1 MSEIILTFQTQLS
14 GVMET
19 VFKAAIFEI
28 TRLVEDSFLE
38 EMSRSR
44 EQVESL
50 KKKLQWSESK
60 GRRRCAE
67 CGNNKVSSE
76 ERREKSSPAQTG
88 VENARI
94 LKQER
99 SAEERWRSCGV
110 EKAVELSGMV
120 ESEPESSPVKAAE
133 PVVQEEEKLDCML
146 KSEAVHTAT
155 ASQLQDEWKL
165 SAEVT
170 EGSDNSAHNKTYS
183 EQELQQIQNDWSSGL
198 DQAPEPEPDMD
209 HIQGLLYRS
218 RYNMEDLGSYSNQ
231 ELDMGGM
238 NGLADPPQR
247 AGEVLGFGV
256 LPGSLQTDLG
266 TSEECRRQLKN
277 KRGNK
282 GSPSLHNTSDTGDM
296 DCLLINEEGYLQD
309 VSGLSQAQGAPPGD
323 SQGHQIYN
331 RDAVNDR
338 TDCFYSGEAFS
349 QSLELN
355 NGPAGMLGENRED
368 SEHACTQC
376 MISFPDQVSLKAHL
390 NGHRHRNITTS
401 YVCNQCGKKFPQ
413 ACNLK
418 VHQRVHQREGLHLC
432 SHCGKGYTS
441 FSDLRRHRCSQAG
454 DKPYSC
460 SLCGNKFSRLWNLK
474 LHRRIHTQEK
484 PHRCSMCD
492 KSFTR
497 ADILKVHQRTHTG
510 ERPYSCRT
518 QLSGVME
525 TILRSAICEITRL
538 VEGSFL
544 EEIGRGKQEA
554 EVLSRR
560 LQILETKLGERE
572 RVKRVRCTDCGRTGL
587 SKKDT
592 GPRDPRRQ
600 SEGVEV
606 ICVTKQEGVSE
617 AGRRICEK
625 GSVTPGQ
632 EATSTIPDPELKAH
646 VDGAIVGGAVKEE
659 VAEASGMQI
668 YRSTAH
674 CPITADHRV
683 SQSHNASEISGIHTS
698 QLEHWLPQRDKLP
711 STSAGNQDSVKQ
723 RAQSK
728 KPDSKMEHPVHTS
741 HPQSE
746 LTGPASSS
754 VSPTVNQRAGTP
766 ESVAIKQEV
775 VVVLPPE
782 WEELN
787 RARTGT
793 MSTTSRDL
801 VVRKACR
808 LRSRSNS
815 RMLVKKQPKPA
826 ENANVLASSSTTVN
840 VSRGHSLHKSPPL
853 PKPSQALP
861 QLQRSYTDER
871 AVSALQTGRNIPQ
884 VVGIRTHGHIGHH
897 VARTPHICSQCGKGF
912 SHLCHLRAHQ
922 QIHTGERQFCCTLC
936 GRSFT
941 KLSNLKAHRR
951 VHTGER
957 PYICMD
963 CGKRFTQ
970 KCNLKRHQRIHSAH
984 LLLRDNAVSAE
995 GAVQQRDVKMSDAL
1009 VVTFQSQLS
1018 IVMETILKSAMIEI
1032 TRLVEDSFMEEVARS
1047 KQEVELLLR
1056 RLQFS
1061 ENKLKERENRVRCTD
1076 CGRATAGGE
1085 RITEKAAETL
1095 AGEDALCFRLSL
1107 REQSEKRPQFS
1118 EVWRSTESLGSYR
1131 SPETHSDKEK
1141 NVNAL
1146 EKRGKQESTSNTEVQ
1161 HSQCINAPVTRTHEV
1176 CSNPKPREIQCKT
1189 PVMDFTSSKDID
1201 LAQSR
1206 TIQSATEEDGVGELA
1221 PSPSYATVKSEH
1233 HPDPVA
1239 IKEEEEMLPVWDCG
1253 DDYVPAETDQ
1263 NLAGSWNR
1271 DETQSEHSLSIPT
1284 EKPHPGKSFAQVAQ
1298 LKVHMLTHHAGKPL
1312 KCPQCA
1318 KTFAHDFELSDHQK
1332 QHSKERPHI
1341 CPDCGKGFTRF
1352 SNFKQHQNI
1361 HTREKLFNC
1370 THCGMRFKR
1379 STHLRIHLRRHSR
1392 VGKSCPCRQC
1402 GKTFVCLKQLKG
1414 HLLKTTQMYPETPPT
1429 DLVKMCTINRQR
1441 TFSVVAR
1448 EILTQFQVWQKA
1460 CYSRNIEWGPITA
1473 KIISALPYLSGRET
1487 EVIVRCTKMLHNR
1500 RDYLRRRA
1508 KDATLERNSMPM
1520 GQRYLLQLHSGN
1532 VIQHA

>member
-38 EMSRSR
+38 EVSRSR

-67 CGNNKVSSE
+67 CGNNKLSGE
-76 ERREKSSPAQTG
+76 ERRDKSTSAQTG

-99 SAEERWRSCGV
+99 ITEESWRSCGV

-120 ESEPESSPVKAAE
+120 ESENESRPVNTAE
-133 PVVQEEEKLDCML
+133 PVVQEKEKLDCML
-146 KSEAVHTAT
+146 KSEAVHTAP
-155 ASQLQDEWKL
+155 ASQIQEEWKL
-165 SAEVT
+165 SGEVA
-170 EGSDNSAHNKTYS
+170 EGSDNSAHSKTYS

-198 DQAPEPEPDMD
+198 DQAPEPETDMD

-231 ELDMGGM
+231 ELDLGGM
-238 NGLADPPQR
+238 NGLTDPPQR
-247 AGEVLGFGV
+247 GGEVLGFGV
-256 LPGSLQTDLG
+256 LAGSLQTDLG

-277 KRGNK
+277 KQGNK
-282 GSPSLHNTSDTGDM
+282 GSPSLHNTSDTGNM
-296 DCLLINEEGYLQD
+296 GCLLINEDGYLQD
-309 VSGLSQAQGAPPGD
+309 VSGLSQAPGATPGD

-331 RDAVNDR
+331 RDAVNDN

-349 QSLELN
+349 QPLELN
-355 NGPAGMLGENRED
+355 NGPAGMLAENRED
-368 SEHACTQC
+368 REHACTQC

-401 YVCNQCGKKFPQ
+401 YLCNQCGKKFPQ

-510 ERPYSCRT
+510 ERPYSCRVCGLTFKRLDHLRSHQRKHGANLNNQQNYASVCVCVCESQESFPLGRSRMSDSLLLTFQT

-525 TILRSAICEITRL
+525 TVLRSAICEITRL

-554 EVLSRR
+554 EVLRRR
-560 LQILETKLGERE
+560 LQIVETKLGERE

-592 GPRDPRRQ
+592 GVRDPRRHRD
-600 SEGVEV
+600 GVEL

-617 AGRRICEK
+617 AGRRVCEK
-625 GSVTPGQ
+625 GSGTPGQ
-632 EATSTIPDPELKAH
+632 EATSTIPDPELKTQ
-646 VDGAIVGGAVKEE
+646 VDEAIVGGLMKEE
-659 VAEASGMQI
+659 VADI
-668 YRSTAH
+668 YPH
-674 CPITADHRV
+674 CPTTADHRV
-683 SQSHNASEISGIHTS
+683 SQSHNAGEISGIHTS
-698 QLEHWLPQRDKLP
+698 QPEHWLPQGDKLP
-711 STSAGNQDSVKQ
+711 STSAGNQDSLKQ
-723 RAQSK
+723 RAQAK
-728 KPDSKMEHPVHTS
+728 KPDSKMEHLIQTA

-754 VSPTVNQRAGTP
+754 VSPTVNQQAGTP
-766 ESVAIKQEV
+766 ESMATIKQEV

-782 WEELN
+782 WEELD

-793 MSTTSRDL
+793 TSTASRVSQVREELQHRDTLPTGTSEERHMVYPGTCGKESQSSQVTQQL
-801 VVRKACR
+801 
-808 LRSRSNS
+808 

-826 ENANVLASSSTTVN
+826 ENVNVLASSSPTIN

-871 AVSALQTGRNIPQ
+871 AVTALQTGRNIPQ
-884 VVGIRTHGHIGHH
+884 MVGIRTHGHVGHH
-897 VARTPHICSQCGKGF
+897 LVRTPHICSQCGKGF

-984 LLLRDNAVSAE
+984 L
-995 GAVQQRDVKMSDAL
+995 
-1009 VVTFQSQLS
+1009 
-1018 IVMETILKSAMIEI
+1018 
-1032 TRLVEDSFMEEVARS
+1032 
-1047 KQEVELLLR
+1047 
-1056 RLQFS
+1056 
-1061 ENKLKERENRVRCTD
+1061 
-1076 CGRATAGGE
+1076 
-1085 RITEKAAETL
+1085 
-1095 AGEDALCFRLSL
+1095 
-1107 REQSEKRPQFS
+1107 
-1118 EVWRSTESLGSYR
+1118 
-1131 SPETHSDKEK
+1131 
-1141 NVNAL
+1141 
-1146 EKRGKQESTSNTEVQ
+1146 
-1161 HSQCINAPVTRTHEV
+1161 
-1176 CSNPKPREIQCKT
+1176 
-1189 PVMDFTSSKDID
+1189 
-1201 LAQSR
+1201 
-1206 TIQSATEEDGVGELA
+1206 
-1221 PSPSYATVKSEH
+1221 
-1233 HPDPVA
+1233 
-1239 IKEEEEMLPVWDCG
+1239 
-1253 DDYVPAETDQ
+1253 
-1263 NLAGSWNR
+1263 
-1271 DETQSEHSLSIPT
+1271 
-1284 EKPHPGKSFAQVAQ
+1284 
-1298 LKVHMLTHHAGKPL
+1298 
-1312 KCPQCA
+1312 
-1318 KTFAHDFELSDHQK
+1318 
-1332 QHSKERPHI
+1332 
-1341 CPDCGKGFTRF
+1341 
-1352 SNFKQHQNI
+1352 
-1361 HTREKLFNC
+1361 
-1370 THCGMRFKR
+1370 
-1379 STHLRIHLRRHSR
+1379 
-1392 VGKSCPCRQC
+1392 
-1402 GKTFVCLKQLKG
+1402 
-1414 HLLKTTQMYPETPPT
+1414 
-1429 DLVKMCTINRQR
+1429 
-1441 TFSVVAR
+1441 
-1448 EILTQFQVWQKA
+1448 
-1460 CYSRNIEWGPITA
+1460 
-1473 KIISALPYLSGRET
+1473 
-1487 EVIVRCTKMLHNR
+1487 
-1500 RDYLRRRA
+1500 
-1508 KDATLERNSMPM
+1508 
-1520 GQRYLLQLHSGN
+1520 
-1532 VIQHA
+1532 